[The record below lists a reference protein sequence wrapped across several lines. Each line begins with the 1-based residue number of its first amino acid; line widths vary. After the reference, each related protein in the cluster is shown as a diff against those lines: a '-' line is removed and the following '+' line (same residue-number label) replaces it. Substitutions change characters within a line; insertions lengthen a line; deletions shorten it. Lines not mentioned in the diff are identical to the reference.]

1 VQTLQDTLTELQELK
16 AVNEELEAYNAEEI
30 KAMKL
35 AIQKKDAMISELND
49 ALIHSEQRCTAL
61 EKELDKYRQKVIDL
75 NQGVQRLNAVQEAK
89 EKKMTEMQSKTI
101 EIIAQ
106 NEVLQD
112 QARKVKSYA
121 IQQEM
126 VRLEFDFLNKNL
138 TFVEDMLPTNVVEQD
153 ILIVKTVLMFDS
165 IAGKIELAVKHL
177 LPHKGLSNSD
187 DQDVFLEDASR
198 HCFGHSVT
206 YQQHFM
212 HIVIYC

>member
-1 VQTLQDTLTELQELK
+1 MQDTVTELQELK
-16 AVNEELEAYNAEEI
+16 EVNAELEAYNAEEI
-30 KAMKL
+30 RSMKSAL
-35 AIQKKDAMISELND
+35 EKKDVMIAELND
-49 ALIHSEQRCTAL
+49 ALIQYNQRNLAL
-61 EKELDKYRQKVIDL
+61 EKELDSYRQKVIDL
-75 NQGVQRLNAVQEAK
+75 KQGFQRLQAVQLDK

-177 LPHKGLSNSD
+177 LPNKGLSNSD
-187 DQDVFLEDASR
+187 DQEVFLEDASR
-198 HCFGHSVT
+198 HCFGHNVMLKS
-206 YQQHFM
+206 YNR
-212 HIVIYC
+212 VINH